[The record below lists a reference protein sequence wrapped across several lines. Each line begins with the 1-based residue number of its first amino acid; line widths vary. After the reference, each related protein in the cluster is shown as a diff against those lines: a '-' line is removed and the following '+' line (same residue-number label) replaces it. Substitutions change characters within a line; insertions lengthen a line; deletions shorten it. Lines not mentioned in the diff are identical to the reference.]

1 MLVNPGG
8 PGASGLDF
16 ARAGSGIVSESLLER
31 YDLVGFDPRGVGDS
45 TPVTCLSDAETDTFL
60 AADGSPDTRA
70 EEQRLVD
77 LAKEFGERCA
87 ERSGDLLGH
96 VSTVEA
102 ARDIDV
108 LRAVLGDDRLNFL
121 GKSYGTYLGATY
133 AGLFPDRVG
142 RLVLDGALDP
152 KLTSAA
158 LNEGQAI
165 GFEGALTAFVEDCVR
180 RSGCP
185 LPDGRAQ
192 ALAAVERLLADID
205 RRPLDAEEGR
215 PLTQGLAMLGLAFGL
230 YDKGFW
236 SGLRQGLDEAM
247 EGDGST
253 LLVFADLYASRD
265 RSGRY
270 QGNSMAAQYA
280 VNCLDR
286 AEGSDIAALRST
298 ADGLEKE
305 APIFGAYLMW
315 SSLPC
320 GFWPVPVTGESQAVR
335 AEGAPPI
342 VVVGTTRDPATPYAW
357 AEALADQLASG
368 RLLTFEGDGHT
379 AYHGN
384 RCIDRAV
391 DRFFLEG
398 KAPADGTRCR

>member
-1 MLVNPGG
+1 M
-8 PGASGLDF
+8 
-16 ARAGSGIVSESLLER
+16 
-31 YDLVGFDPRGVGDS
+31 
-45 TPVTCLSDAETDTFL
+45 
-60 AADGSPDTRA
+60 
-70 EEQRLVD
+70 
-77 LAKEFGERCA
+77 
-87 ERSGDLLGH
+87 
-96 VSTVEA
+96 
-102 ARDIDV
+102 
-108 LRAVLGDDRLNFL
+108 LGDERLNFL

-142 RLVLDGALDP
+142 RLVLDGAVDP

-158 LNEGQAI
+158 LNKGQAI
-165 GFEGALTAFVEDCVR
+165 GFEGALTAFVDDCLR

-205 RRPLDAEEGR
+205 RRPLDAERGR

-305 APIFGAYLMW
+305 APVFGAYLAW

-320 GFWPVPVTGESQAVR
+320 GFWPVPVTAEPHAVR
-335 AEGAPPI
+335 AEGAAADRGRRDHPRPGHA
-342 VVVGTTRDPATPYAW
+342 VRLGGGTRRPAGVGPAADVRGRRPHGLPRQPVHRPGRGPLLPRGEGPGRRDPLPIARGIGAAVDLLAVPRFA
-357 AEALADQLASG
+357 AAHAALAQSA
-368 RLLTFEGDGHT
+368 
-379 AYHGN
+379 
-384 RCIDRAV
+384 RA
-391 DRFFLEG
+391 
-398 KAPADGTRCR
+398 THS